1 MQFENPQEKKK
12 KRRLLIAALAVGAL
26 LLCCICAAV
35 FGFLELDLN
44 IEPISDPPPGAT
56 ETRPTPD
63 ASTGN
68 GGYVP
73 PASVVDA
80 EEGLSTVTVYVRIPT
95 NGLAYLS
102 NAMLEGQTCT
112 QESLNTAQIALREAD
127 YDARNVTVRLEF
139 PRPRV
144 EPSPSWTMI
153 LGDYE
158 QQLEVYP

>member
-1 MQFENPQEKKK
+1 MQFENPQEKKRK
-12 KRRLLIAALAVGAL
+12 RLLIAALAVGAL

-35 FGFLELDLN
+35 FGFLNLDLN
-44 IEPISDPPPGAT
+44 IEPISDPPPVAT

-63 ASTGN
+63 TSTG
-68 GGYVP
+68 GSGYVA
-73 PASVVDA
+73 PASVVDV
-80 EEGLSTVTVYVRIPT
+80 EEGISTVTVHVRIPT
-95 NGLAYLS
+95 NGQVYLS

-112 QESLNTAQIALREAD
+112 QESLNAAWIALREAPT
-127 YDARNVTVRLEF
+127 DARDVTVRLEF

-158 QQLEVYP
+158 QQMEVYP